1 VTDPSA
7 ATIRVLFV
15 EGAFDEA
22 LQVRGFLEPLDSL
35 EITHSRDGD
44 HAATLLRS
52 EPWSLL
58 ITDLELPGL
67 DGFEVC
73 RIARSVDPTLP
84 ILALTGYTAV
94 HFQEEAFRAGATEL
108 LSKPLQEDELRA
120 TVAALAGVGEGP
132 ARSAVLAIGGLVGD
146 VEMGC
151 GGTLR
156 KHAVTGSEV
165 VIATLCRDE
174 LDHASRGLARAPRAA
189 EILGARSVIEEAALD
204 DTEQRMAVV
213 ERLVGDLRPRVV
225 FLPAMD
231 DSHPARREAFRIVK
245 AATGTV
251 PSVLA
256 YQTATSGLDFRPSRF
271 EDVSE
276 QIIDKMEALTAYM
289 DSGANRLDLAPR
301 MAQAYARYW
310 GRLHRFVEVEPF
322 EVIRG

>member
-1 VTDPSA
+1 VTEPSA
-7 ATIRVLFV
+7 DTIRVLFV
-15 EGAFDEA
+15 EGAFDDV
-22 LQVRGFLEPLDSL
+22 LLVRGFLEPLGSL
-35 EITHSRDGD
+35 DITHCSDGD
-44 HAATLLRS
+44 HAAELLRS
-52 EPWSLL
+52 DTWGLL
-58 ITDLELPGL
+58 ITELDLPGL
-67 DGFEVC
+67 DGFELC

-84 ILALTGYTAV
+84 ILALTGSMATHY
-94 HFQEEAFRAGATEL
+94 QEEAFRAGATEL
-108 LSKPLQEDELRA
+108 LAKPLTEDDLKARVSEL
-120 TVAALAGVGEGP
+120 TGIGEGP
-132 ARSAVLAIGGLVGD
+132 TRSAILAVGGLVGD

-156 KHAVTGSEV
+156 KHAAAGAEV
-165 VIATLCRDE
+165 VIAALCRDA
-174 LDHASRGLARAPRAA
+174 LDHAGRGLTRAGRAA
-189 EILGARSVIEEAALD
+189 EILGARSVIDETALD
-204 DTEQRMAVV
+204 DTERRMAVV
-213 ERLVGDLRPRVV
+213 ERLVGDLRPRIV

-256 YQTATSGLDFRPSRF
+256 YQTASSGLDFRPSRF

-276 QIIDKMEALTAYM
+276 QLIDKMEALTAYM